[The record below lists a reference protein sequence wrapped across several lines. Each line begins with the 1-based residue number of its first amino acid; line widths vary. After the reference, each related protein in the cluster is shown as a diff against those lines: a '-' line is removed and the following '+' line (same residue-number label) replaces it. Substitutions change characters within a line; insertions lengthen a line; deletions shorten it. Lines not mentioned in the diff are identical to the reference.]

1 MATTLPELFVSTV
14 ASNEGFSEMAIGNA
28 IGSYI
33 CNIAFIIGICSLI
46 RPIKI
51 KDKFFGIKGIM
62 MIGYLC
68 IFFSI

>member
-1 MATTLPELFVSTV
+1 
-14 ASNEGFSEMAIGNA
+14 MAIGNA